1 MKKKQGPHFRV
12 AFRRRR
18 EGKTDY
24 RRRQRLLRSDTPR
37 AVVRKTLNQTLVQI
51 VEAEAGGD
59 RVLAAARSLD
69 LKEHGWSV
77 GTGNVPAAYLTGYL
91 AGKRA
96 VAKGIKDAVLDIGLQ
111 EPTKGGRVFAAL
123 QGLLDAGVHV
133 PHSKEILPAKGRV
146 RGEHIGDEVVKSFD
160 SVKAK
165 LEAA

>member
-1 MKKKQGPHFRV
+1 MKQHQGPHFRV

-24 RRRQRLLRSDTPR
+24 RRRQKLLRSETPR

-51 VEAEAGGD
+51 IEAEAAGD
-59 RVLAAARSLD
+59 RVLASARSLD

-96 VAKGIKDAVLDIGLQ
+96 IAKGVKDAVLDIGIQ

-123 QGLLDAGVHV
+123 QGLLDAGVKV
-133 PHSKEILPAKGRV
+133 PHSKEILPAKERI
-146 RGEHIGDEVVKSFD
+146 RGEHIGEAVVQSFD
-160 SVKAK
+160 IVKAK

>member
-1 MKKKQGPHFRV
+1 MKRQGPHYRV

-24 RRRQRLLRSDTPR
+24 RRRQRLLRSAEPR

-51 VEAEAGGD
+51 VEADAAGD
-59 RVLAAARSLD
+59 RVLASARSLD
-69 LKEHGWSV
+69 LKEHGWTD

-96 VAKGIKDAVLDIGLQ
+96 KAKGITGAVLDIGVQ
-111 EPTKGGRVFAAL
+111 EPTRGGRLFAAL
-123 QGLLDAGVHV
+123 QGLVDAGVKV
-133 PHSKEILPAKGRV
+133 PHSKDILPAKARI
-146 RGEHIGDEVVKSFD
+146 RGEHISPDVAKSFD
-160 SVKAK
+160 AVKAK

>member
-1 MKKKQGPHFRV
+1 MKHQGPHFRV

-24 RRRQRLLRSDTPR
+24 RRRQRLLRSTMPR

-51 VEAEAGGD
+51 VEADAGGD
-59 RVLAAARSLD
+59 RVLASAGSLD
-69 LKEHGWSV
+69 LKEHGWAA

-96 VAKGIKDAVLDIGLQ
+96 VSKGVKGAVLDIGLQ

-123 QGLLDAGVHV
+123 QGLLDAGVAV
-133 PHSKEILPAKGRV
+133 PHSKDILPAKARI
-146 RGEHIGDEVVKSFD
+146 RGEHIGEAVVKSFD

-165 LEAA
+165 LEAP

>member
-1 MKKKQGPHFRV
+1 MKTGGPHYRV

-24 RRRQRLLRSDTPR
+24 RRRQRLLRGDSPR

-51 VEAEAGGD
+51 VEAEANGD
-59 RVLAAARSLD
+59 HVVASARSLD
-69 LKEHGWSV
+69 LKEHGWDA

-91 AGKRA
+91 AGRRA

-123 QGLLDAGVHV
+123 QGLVDAGVKV
-133 PHSKEILPAKGRV
+133 PHSKEILPAKARL
-146 RGEHIGDEVVKSFD
+146 RGEHIGEAVAKSFD
-160 SVKAK
+160 AVKAK
-165 LEAA
+165 LEAP

>member
-1 MKKKQGPHFRV
+1 MKNQGPHFRV

-24 RRRQRLLRSDTPR
+24 RRRQRLLRSEAPR

-59 RVLAAARSLD
+59 RVVASARSMD

-77 GTGNVPAAYLTGYL
+77 GTGNVPAAYLTGLL

-96 VAKGIKDAVLDIGLQ
+96 VAKGVKSAVLDIGVQ
-111 EPTKGGRVFAAL
+111 VPTKGGRVFAAL
-123 QGLLDAGVHV
+123 QGLVDAGVNV
-133 PHSKEILPAKGRV
+133 PHSKEILPDKKRI
-146 RGEHIGDEVVKSFD
+146 RGEHIGEAVVKSFD
-160 SVKAK
+160 VVKAK
-165 LEAA
+165 LEGA

>member
-1 MKKKQGPHFRV
+1 MKQQGPHFRV

-24 RRRQRLLRSDTPR
+24 RRRQRLLRSSVPR

-51 VEAEAGGD
+51 VEADARGD
-59 RVLAAARSLD
+59 RVLASARSLD

-96 VAKGIKDAVLDIGLQ
+96 VAKGIKGAILDIGVQ
-111 EPTKGGRVFAAL
+111 EPTKGGRVFAAV
-123 QGLLDAGVHV
+123 QGLVDAGVDV
-133 PHSKEILPAKGRV
+133 PHSKDILPAKERIH
-146 RGEHIGDEVVKSFD
+146 GEHIGDAVVKSFD
-160 SVKAK
+160 AVKAK

>member
-1 MKKKQGPHFRV
+1 MKKQGPHYRV

-24 RRRQRLLRSDTPR
+24 RRRQRLLRSEAPR

-51 VEAEAGGD
+51 VEAEAAGD

-91 AGKRA
+91 AGRRA
-96 VAKGIKDAVLDIGLQ
+96 VAKGVKSAVLDIGLQ

-123 QGLLDAGVHV
+123 QGLLDAGLQV
-133 PHSKEILPAKGRV
+133 PHSKEILPAKSRV
-146 RGEHIGDEVVKSFD
+146 RGEHIGEAVVKSFEA
-160 SVKAK
+160 VKAK
-165 LEAA
+165 LEAP

>member
-1 MKKKQGPHFRV
+1 MKHQGPHFRV

-24 RRRQRLLRSDTPR
+24 RRRQKLLRSEKPR

-51 VEAEAGGD
+51 VAADAAGD
-59 RVLAAARSLD
+59 RVLASARSLD
-69 LKEHGWSV
+69 LVEHGWSV

-96 VAKGIKDAVLDIGLQ
+96 VAKGVKDAVLDIGVQ
-111 EPTKGGRVFAAL
+111 NPTKGGRVFAAL
-123 QGLLDAGVHV
+123 QGLLDAGVQV
-133 PHSKEILPAKGRV
+133 PHSKEILPAKERIH
-146 RGEHIGDEVVKSFD
+146 GEHIGDAVVKSFD
-160 SVKAK
+160 VVKAK

>member
-1 MKKKQGPHFRV
+1 MKKQGPHYRV
-12 AFRRRR
+12 PFRRRR

-24 RRRQRLLRSDTPR
+24 RRRQRLLRSEAPR

-77 GTGNVPAAYLTGYL
+77 GTGNVPAAYLTGFL
-91 AGKRA
+91 AGRRA
-96 VAKGIKDAVLDIGLQ
+96 VAKGVKTAVLDIGIQ

-123 QGLLDAGVHV
+123 QGLLDAGMQV
-133 PHSKEILPAKGRV
+133 PHSKDILPAKSRV
-146 RGEHIGDEVVKSFD
+146 RGEHIGEAVVKSFD
-160 SVKAK
+160 AVKAK
-165 LEAA
+165 LEAS

>member
-1 MKKKQGPHFRV
+1 MKKQGPHYRV

-18 EGKTDY
+18 EERTDY
-24 RRRQRLLRSDTPR
+24 RAREKLLRAGKAR

-51 VEAEAGGD
+51 VEADARGD
-59 RVLAAARSLD
+59 RVLAAAQSND

-96 VAKGIKDAVLDIGLQ
+96 AAKGVTEAVLDIGLH

-123 QGLLDAGVHV
+123 QGLLDSGLRLPFGKAVL
-133 PHSKEILPAKGRV
+133 PSKDRIQGK
-146 RGEHIGDEVVKSFD
+146 HISETVTKAFAD
-160 SVKAK
+160 VKAK
-165 LEAA
+165 LEGI

>member
-1 MKKKQGPHFRV
+1 MKKQGPHFRV

-24 RRRQRLLRSDTPR
+24 RRRQKLLRSAMPR

-51 VEAEAGGD
+51 VEADAAGD
-59 RVLAAARSLD
+59 RVLASAGSLD
-69 LKEHGWSV
+69 LKEHGWAV

-96 VAKGIKDAVLDIGLQ
+96 VARGVKGAVLDIGLQ
-111 EPTKGGRVFAAL
+111 EPTRGGRVFAAL
-123 QGLLDAGVHV
+123 QGLVDAGVDV
-133 PHSKEILPAKGRV
+133 PHSKEILPDKNRI
-146 RGEHIGDEVVKSFD
+146 RGEHIGEAVVKSFD
-160 SVKAK
+160 AVKAK

>member
-1 MKKKQGPHFRV
+1 MKRQGPHYRV

-24 RRRQRLLRSDTPR
+24 RRRQRLLRSAEAR

-51 VEAEAGGD
+51 VEAEATGD
-59 RVLAAARSLD
+59 RVLASARSLD
-69 LKEHGWSV
+69 LTEHGWAV

-96 VAKGIKDAVLDIGLQ
+96 VAKGVKAAVLDIGLQ
-111 EPTKGGRVFAAL
+111 EPTRGGRVFAAL
-123 QGLLDAGVHV
+123 KGLLDAGLEV
-133 PHSKEILPAKGRV
+133 PHSEEILPDPERIRGR
-146 RGEHIGDEVVKSFD
+146 HIGDAVVQSFD
-160 SVKAK
+160 AVKAK

>member
-1 MKKKQGPHFRV
+1 MTHQGPHFRV

-24 RRRQRLLRSDTPR
+24 RRRQRLLRSAAPR

-51 VEAEAGGD
+51 VEADATGD
-59 RVLAAARSLD
+59 RVLASARSLD

-96 VAKGIKDAVLDIGLQ
+96 VAKGIKGAVLDIGVQ

-123 QGLLDAGVHV
+123 QGLIDAGLDV
-133 PHSKEILPAKGRV
+133 PHSDEILPAKNRI
-146 RGEHIGDEVVKSFD
+146 RGEHIGDAGVNSFD
-160 SVKAK
+160 AVKAK
-165 LEAA
+165 LEAP

>member
-1 MKKKQGPHFRV
+1 MKTQGPHYRV
-12 AFRRRR
+12 PFRRRR

-24 RRRQRLLRSDTPR
+24 RRRQRLLRSATPR

-51 VEAEAGGD
+51 VEADAGGD
-59 RVLAAARSLD
+59 RVLASARSLD
-69 LKEHGWSV
+69 LNEHGWAV

-96 VAKGIKDAVLDIGLQ
+96 VAKGVKGAVLDIGLQ

-123 QGLLDAGVHV
+123 QGLLDAGVDV
-133 PHSKEILPAKGRV
+133 PHSKDILPAKARI
-146 RGEHIGDEVVKSFD
+146 RGEHIGEAVVKSFD

-165 LEAA
+165 LEAS